1 MTAPLVDWLRGQD
14 DETLAALLRLRPDL
28 AVPPPADLTV
38 LATRAGIR
46 ASVHRA
52 SDDLDTVA
60 LAVLEALVVA
70 DADHVAAERAEI
82 ARLLGPDVTAEA
94 LDAALAALRARA
106 LAWGPDEGLRVVPAA
121 RDVVPAYPGNLGR
134 RAGGPAASSELPKS
148 IAGLPPEERRVLD
161 ALIAGPP
168 IGRSRSAAEPDS
180 PVGRLLAKGLL
191 IRLDTETVELPQQV
205 GIALRGERPMG
216 RIDATPPPLST
227 RERPVGQVDA
237 TAGGAA
243 MELLRRVERLIELWG
258 SAPPTV
264 LRSGG
269 LGVRDLRRTARELET
284 DEAGAALIVEV
295 ALAADLLGQSDS
307 PNPDWL
313 PTSAADAWLAAG
325 VEQRWVALARAWLEL
340 PRLPGLVGRRDDADR
355 PINALSETLRRPV
368 APRDRRRVL
377 SALADLPP
385 GTAVT
390 TPEALGD
397 LLAWRAPRRGG
408 RLRDEIVRWTL
419 EEGTL
424 LGAVALDALAEPGR
438 ALLAAP
444 PGENGP
450 VVAALRA
457 VLPEPVETVLLQA
470 DLTAV
475 APGPLVTW
483 LARELQLMADVES
496 AGGATVYRFTEA
508 SVRRALD
515 AGRSPA
521 DLKELLEA
529 RSSTPVPQAL
539 TYLVED
545 VGRRHGRLR
554 GGVASAFLRS
564 DDEVLLSEV
573 LAHPETAS
581 LELRRIAPT
590 VAVSPVA
597 LAELLDGLRAAGFSP
612 AAEDASGGV
621 LDLGPRGAR
630 TDPRRPRSR
639 AVLADP
645 SEERIDAVVT
655 KMRAGDA
662 LAAARRGAG
671 NAMPANG
678 SSHTL
683 ATLQEA
689 ARARR
694 QVWIGYVDGHG
705 VQGERVLAPLTVGG
719 GIVEG
724 RDAVD
729 GEVYRLPLH
738 RITRIALIES

>member
-1 MTAPLVDWLRGQD
+1 MTVPLVDWLRAQD

-52 SDDLDTVA
+52 ADDLDTVA

-70 DADHVAAERAEI
+70 DADHVGVDRAEL
-82 ARLLGPDVTAEA
+82 ARLLGPDVGPEA
-94 LDAALAALRARA
+94 LAAALAALGTRA
-106 LAWGPDEGLRVVPAA
+106 LVWGDDEGLRVVPAA

-134 RAGGPAASSELPKS
+134 RAGGPAASSELPELLAELS
-148 IAGLPPEERRVLD
+148 PEERRVLD
-161 ALIAGPP
+161 ALVAGPP

-180 PVGRLLAKGLL
+180 AVGRLLAKGLL
-191 IRLDTETVELPQQV
+191 LRLDSETVELPQQV

-216 RIDATPPPLST
+216 RIQATPPPLAT
-227 RERPVGQVDA
+227 RERPVSQVDA

-243 MELLRRVERLIELWG
+243 MELMRRVERLIELWG
-258 SAPPTV
+258 TTPPTV

-295 ALAADLLGQSDS
+295 ALAADLIGQSDS

-313 PTSAADAWLAAG
+313 PTTAADVWAAAG
-325 VEQRWVALARAWLEL
+325 IEQRWVALARAWLEL

-355 PINALSETLRRPV
+355 PVTALSEALRRPV

-377 SALADLPP
+377 AALADLPA
-385 GTAVT
+385 GTAVD

-408 RLRDEIVRWTL
+408 RLRDEIVRWTVD
-419 EEGTL
+419 EGTL
-424 LGAVALDALAEPGR
+424 IGVVALHALAEPGR

-457 VLPEPVETVLLQA
+457 ALPEPVDTVLLQA

-475 APGPLVTW
+475 APGPLVTA

-496 AGGATVYRFTEA
+496 AGGATVYRFSEA

-515 AGRSPA
+515 AGRSVA
-521 DLKELLEA
+521 DLQELLEA
-529 RSSTPVPQAL
+529 KSSTPVPQAL
-539 TYLVED
+539 TYLIED

-554 GGVASAFLRS
+554 AGVASAFLRS

-573 LAHPETAS
+573 IAHPGTAG

-590 VAVSPVA
+590 VAVSSAPVV
-597 LAELLDGLRAAGFSP
+597 ELLDGLRAAGFSP
-612 AAEDASGGV
+612 AAEDAGGGV

-630 TDPRRPRSR
+630 TDPRRTRNRMLPT
-639 AVLADP
+639 DP
-645 SEERIDAVVT
+645 SPDRIDAVVARA
-655 KMRAGDA
+655 RAGDA

-671 NAMPANG
+671 DALRANG

-729 GEVYRLPLH
+729 GVIYRLPLH

>member
-1 MTAPLVDWLRGQD
+1 MTAPLVDWLRAQD

-28 AVPPPADLTV
+28 AVPPPADVTV

-70 DADHVAAERAEI
+70 DADHVAVERAEI
-82 ARLLGPDVTAEA
+82 ARLLGPDVTAGA
-94 LDAALAALRARA
+94 LDAGLAALRARA
-106 LAWGPDEGLRVVPAA
+106 LAWGSDEGLRVVPAA

-134 RAGGPAASSELPKS
+134 RAGGPAASSELPALL
-148 IAGLPPEERRVLD
+148 AGLPPEERRVLD
-161 ALIAGPP
+161 ALVAGPP
-168 IGRSRSAAEPDS
+168 LGRSRSAAEPDT

-205 GIALRGERPMG
+205 GVALRGERPMG
-216 RIDATPPPLST
+216 RIDATPPALAT
-227 RERPVGQVDA
+227 RERPVSQVDG

-258 SAPPTV
+258 TAPPTV

-284 DEAGAALIVEV
+284 DEAGAALVVEV

-313 PTSAADAWLAAG
+313 PTTAADAWLGAG

-424 LGAVALDALAEPGR
+424 LGVVALDALAAPGR
-438 ALLAAP
+438 ALLAAT
-444 PGENGP
+444 PGDNGP

-475 APGPLVTW
+475 APGPLVTS

-496 AGGATVYRFTEA
+496 AGGATVYRFSEA

-521 DLKELLEA
+521 DLKDLLEA

-539 TYLVED
+539 TYLIED

-573 LAHPETAS
+573 LAHPETTS

-612 AAEDASGGV
+612 AAEDATGGV

-639 AVLADP
+639 TVLADP
-645 SEERIDAVVT
+645 SEERLDAVVA

>member
-1 MTAPLVDWLRGQD
+1 MTAPLVDWLRAQD

-28 AVPPPADLTV
+28 AVPPPADVTV

-70 DADHVAAERAEI
+70 DADHVAVERVEV
-82 ARLLGPDVTAEA
+82 ARLLGPDVTAGA
-94 LDAALAALRARA
+94 LDGALDALRARV
-106 LAWGPDEGLRVVPAA
+106 LVWGEDDGLRVVPAA

-134 RAGGPAASSELPKS
+134 RAGGPAASSELPALL
-148 IAGLPPEERRVLD
+148 AGLPAEERRVLD
-161 ALIAGPP
+161 ALVAGPP
-168 IGRSRSAAEPDS
+168 IGRSRSSAEPDS

-191 IRLDTETVELPQQV
+191 LRLDTETVELPQQV
-205 GIALRGERPMG
+205 GIALRGDRPMG
-216 RIDATPPPLST
+216 RIEATPPALST
-227 RERPVGQVDA
+227 REWPVPQIDA

-258 SAPPTV
+258 ASPPTV

-295 ALAADLLGQSDS
+295 ALAADLIGQSDS

-313 PTSAADAWLAAG
+313 PTTAADAWAG
-325 VEQRWVALARAWLEL
+325 AGIEQRWVALARAWLEL

-377 SALADLPP
+377 AALAALPP

-424 LGAVALDALAEPGR
+424 VGVVALDALAEPGR
-438 ALLAAP
+438 ALLAAS
-444 PGENGP
+444 PGQNGP

-457 VLPEPVETVLLQA
+457 VLPEPVDTVLLQA

-475 APGPLVTW
+475 APGPLVTA

-496 AGGATVYRFTEA
+496 AGGATVYRFSEA

-515 AGRSPA
+515 SGRSVT
-521 DLKELLEA
+521 DLKELLEEK
-529 RSSTPVPQAL
+529 SSTPVPQAL
-539 TYLVED
+539 TYLIED

-573 LAHPETAS
+573 LAHPETAA

-590 VAVSPVA
+590 VAVSPA
-597 LAELLDGLRAAGFSP
+597 PLAELLDGLRAAGFSP
-612 AAEDASGGV
+612 AAEDATGGV

-630 TDPRRPRSR
+630 TDPRRSR
-639 AVLADP
+639 NRTVLADP
-645 SEERIDAVVT
+645 SEERIDAVVA
-655 KMRAGDA
+655 KIRAGDA

-671 NAMPANG
+671 NALPANG

-705 VQGERVLAPLTVGG
+705 RQGERVLAPLTVGG

-738 RITRIALIES
+738 RITRIALIER